1 MERFASEKVKDE
13 IVRSTEFA
21 LQDFVNVKAVN
32 EDRLEVEIKYCED
45 KLVVLF
51 YLENPLDFL
60 ITNQRLLTLE
70 YLDDKDLPDFS
81 DIGVAEAVKWMVSHV
96 KEKMMSMLEFYP
108 SVTPLRDLIKKFEK
122 DKIIDPGSYEISVNS
137 DKVVL
142 IVRLRSEIDF
152 DVHRMNVTDNDEVVK
167 TGSQYYLIKLTFKTD
182 SGHLIIPESKVHFS
196 ASLVSAFPEVNKIRL
211 EKMIRKESVREL
223 ICSIK
228 EIVNAEL
235 SANYDAWKKRKEL
248 LLSLHDLFT
257 NNGAFVTVDLIRML
271 KLQIGF
277 QFTSGKS
284 VLEMELASDFPKS
297 CPKIYLTRQADE
309 EEQHVNEIT
318 GFMTS
323 NMKNDDIIDKTLDLM
338 DVLATKLN

>member
-1 MERFASEKVKDE
+1 MEGFCSEKIKDE

-21 LQDFVNVKAVN
+21 LQDHIRVKEVNG
-32 EDRLEVEIKYCED
+32 DRLEVEIKYCED

-60 ITNQRLLTLE
+60 ITNQCLLTLE
-70 YLDDKDLPDFS
+70 YLDDKDPPDFS

-96 KEKMMSMLEFYP
+96 KEKMMSVLEFYP
-108 SVTPLRDLIKKFEK
+108 SVTPLRDLIKKLEK
-122 DKIIDPGSYEISVNS
+122 DKVIEPGSYEISVNS

-152 DVHRMNVTDNDEVVK
+152 DVHSIKVTDSNEVVK

-211 EKMIRKESVREL
+211 DKMLQNESVGEL

-248 LLSLHDLFT
+248 LLSLHDLFS

-277 QFTSGKS
+277 QFTSGKA
-284 VLEMELASDFPKS
+284 VLEMELTSDFPKS
-297 CPKIYLTRQADE
+297 GPKIHLTRQTNE

-323 NMKNDDIIDKTLDLM
+323 NMTNDEIIDKTLDLM
-338 DVLATKLN
+338 DVLAKKLN